1 MKRSWV
7 VSTLLARLIPALWCG
22 TAPAQESGPGAQTP
36 PRNLC
41 PNPGFERLNP
51 AGDNFPVDWGG
62 PFHAFID
69 KDAHSGSIAIRLSCK
84 AEERAGLN
92 SQTLAVRRGVLKF
105 FYKAVRSGSGGDNLR
120 MCVIGLNQGGTEVTR
135 VCVPAAKADVG
146 DGQWHQAKL
155 EFDFTR
161 DTAVEGVLIAP
172 RINEAG
178 AAADGEW
185 LVDDIECYENR
196 AGPRPEIEALHMPE
210 PLMQPGRPAAVVMQV
225 INTGDTPVPAS
236 KCRLGLS
243 EGMTLSD
250 GPSEWELAELPPLAS
265 RRMEWQI
272 VARRECEVRILA
284 QWSAAG
290 FAEGTIVQSEY
301 KTACVAGGDQRR
313 ACTGKGG
320 FWRLMPQP
328 VSMQISNNARLEPL
342 KTKKSRQLP
351 DSMIGVTA
359 HVPRSRDFEAIFEPG
374 HLIDGNPET
383 SWSARAHK
391 SPASG
396 GVDWAEV
403 DFAGAQSL
411 REVRLIPYWRAEGFP
426 VDFTLSVRTG
436 GKWQKVQESTGVR
449 LPASAG
455 ETNKTPYVIPLP
467 TPCKADAIRIEVTR
481 CRHASSFFTEFYQP
495 YYLRLSEIEAITAEG
510 RNAALAANGAK
521 VKVST
526 TFRSYYNSPEVV
538 RRTYPELYE
547 MGVKWNRIGQWGDW
561 TCWTAVEREK
571 GKYYMDPE
579 TDRAITESVRNG
591 VQILYTLDYGNPL
604 YEATPCLGDPGPVW
618 RHGHPFMGDGGPT
631 KPESITGFVNYAKFV
646 ARHFKGRVKYYEIWN
661 EENSWAWYGAP
672 PDPAAYGT
680 LLRETAKALKGIDP
694 EIKVTTGG
702 TAALAPVFLSASLQ
716 RGGGQYLDAVAFH
729 PYTMPYP
736 EMGLGSL
743 DVIDGKQQG
752 RTPAELG
759 FKTWPEMIAFLRKT
773 FSPFNP
779 RFEYWAD
786 EWNAIPDMEDGLQSG
801 FGELA
806 EAKQAA
812 RFYLGCT
819 LSQVRGVWWSL
830 ANENYEFAWAILRT
844 GDLSRKPIFYTI
856 RALSTVLAGARPD
869 DSVRAS
875 LSGDAPELHCGT
887 LRGAGGETLVA
898 VWSAVAPQDDYAARH
913 ITLRI
918 ESPARKAELIDPLY
932 SVVQQAAVKREGKMA
947 VIEGLLTPD
956 YPVFVRLR

>member
-1 MKRSWV
+1 MRLSWV
-7 VSTLLARLIPALWCG
+7 VLTLLAGLVPALLCSS
-22 TAPAQESGPGAQTP
+22 ASAQDSSPGAQAAA
-36 PRNLC
+36 RNLC

-51 AGDNFPVDWGG
+51 AGDNFPIGWGG
-62 PFHAFID
+62 PFNAFID
-69 KDAHSGSIAIRLSCK
+69 KDAHTGSIAIRMSCQ
-84 AEERAGLN
+84 ASEHASLN
-92 SQTLAVRRGVLKF
+92 SQTMAVRRGVLTF

-120 MCVIGLNQGGTEVTR
+120 VCVIGLNQQGIEVTR
-135 VCVPAAKADVG
+135 VCAPAAKAHVG

-161 DTAVEGVLIAP
+161 DFAVESVLIAP
-172 RINEAG
+172 RINETG
-178 AAADGEW
+178 TVGDGEW
-185 LVDDIECYENR
+185 LVDDIECIENR

-210 PLMQPGRPAAVVMQV
+210 PLMQPGRPAAVVIQV
-225 INTGDTPVPAS
+225 INNGDTPVPAS
-236 KCRLGLS
+236 RCRLNLS
-243 EGMTLSD
+243 EGVELVE
-250 GPSEWELAELPPLAS
+250 GPAELELAALPPFAS
-265 RRMEWQI
+265 QRWQWKI
-272 VARRECEVRILA
+272 VARRECDVRIIA

-290 FAEGTIVQSEY
+290 FAEGTSVQSEY
-301 KTACVAGGDQRR
+301 KMACVAGGDLRR
-313 ACTGKGG
+313 VCTGKGG

-328 VSMQISNNARLEPL
+328 ESLQLSNNAHLEPL
-342 KTKKSRQLP
+342 KTKKSSQLP
-351 DSMIGVTA
+351 DSMIGITA
-359 HVPRSRDFEAIFEPG
+359 HLPRSRDFEVIFEPE
-374 HLIDGNPET
+374 HLIDGNPQT

-391 SPASG
+391 TPVSG
-396 GVDWAEV
+396 GIDWAEV
-403 DFAGAQSL
+403 DFAGPQSL
-411 REVRLIPYWRAEGFP
+411 REVRLVPYWRAEGFP
-426 VDFTLSVRTG
+426 LDFTVSVRSG
-436 GKWQKVQESTGVR
+436 GQWQKVRELTGVR

-455 ETNKTPYVIPLP
+455 ETNKTPYTIALP
-467 TPCKADAIRIEVTR
+467 APCKADAVRIEVTR
-481 CRHASSFFTEFYQP
+481 CSHASSFFTEFYQP
-495 YYLRLSEIEAITAEG
+495 YYFRLSEIEAITVDG
-510 RNAALAANGAK
+510 RNAALAAYGAK

-547 MGVKWNRIGQWGDW
+547 MGVKWNRVGQWGDW
-561 TCWTAVEREK
+561 TCWTAVEQEK

-579 TDRAITESVRNG
+579 TDRAITKSVRNG

-604 YEATPCLGDPGPVW
+604 YEATPCLGNPGPVW

-631 KPESITGFVNYAKFV
+631 KPESIAGFVNYARFV

-661 EENSWAWYGAP
+661 EENSWAWYGSP
-672 PDPAAYGT
+672 PDPVAFGT
-680 LLRETAKALKGIDP
+680 LLRETAKALKEVDP
-694 EIKVTTGG
+694 EIKVTVGG
-702 TAALAPVFLSASLQ
+702 TAALAPVFISASLQ
-716 RGGGQYLDAVAFH
+716 QGGGKFLDGVAFH

-752 RTPAELG
+752 RTPADLG
-759 FKTWPEMIAFLRKT
+759 FKTWLEMISFLRKT

-779 RFEYWAD
+779 RFEYWAN
-786 EWNAIPDMEDGLQSG
+786 EWNAIPDVEDGLQSG

-856 RALSTVLAGARPD
+856 RALSTVMAGARPD

-875 LSGDAPELHCGT
+875 LSGDAPELHCET

-898 VWSAVAPQDDYAARH
+898 VWSAVPPQDDYGAKR

-918 ESPARKAELIDPLY
+918 ESPARKAELIDPLH
-932 SVVQQAAVKREGKMA
+932 SVVQKAVVRREGKTA
-947 VIEGLLTPD
+947 VIEGVLAPD
-956 YPVFVRLR
+956 YPIIVRLR